1 MSEAKKWK
9 LQGSY
14 FETCNC
20 ETACPCVWL
29 QAPTEGDC
37 KLLVAWHIESGYL
50 ENQTLNNLNVA
61 LACYAPDNMKE
72 GNWQAALYIDEQAD
86 DVQFEAITQIFSGQQ
101 GGHLAIL
108 MSFVSDVLGT
118 KKVKIDY
125 QEDENKRFMSIPGI
139 AQAEIE
145 GIQGITGL
153 SRVLATH
160 LYASSVATLLQL
172 LNPDNIS
179 IRILIRTGSLV
190 IVTAIILILFI
201 SHEYCKFSA
210 CSQSSYPAH
219 CHCPICLEPAYL
231 SALANAHFTNVTNVD
246 ASQHSLAVA
255 NQ

>member
-1 MSEAKKWK
+1 MEITRQ
-9 LQGSY
+9 L

-61 LACYAPDNMKE
+61 LACYAPDNMKK

-108 MSFVSDVLGT
+108 MGFVSDVLGI

-125 QEDENKRFMSIPGI
+125 QEDGNKRFMSIPGI

-145 GIQGITGL
+145 GIQGITGAESSISNPPL
-153 SRVLATH
+153 CVVSSHPSTVAKSRQ
-160 LYASSVATLLQL
+160 YQYQDFDKNWQFSDRNGYYS
-172 LNPDNIS
+172 D
-179 IRILIRTGSLV
+179 
-190 IVTAIILILFI
+190 FI
-201 SHEYCKFSA
+201 Y
-210 CSQSSYPAH
+210 QP
-219 CHCPICLEPAYL
+219 
-231 SALANAHFTNVTNVD
+231 
-246 ASQHSLAVA
+246 
-255 NQ
+255 